1 MHQNEKYLLEV
12 FPWVIPEE
20 FILSSIKNELNA
32 LSYSHSTYTIHYML
46 SKEQDIPCIRQYI
59 EASDSTWQSF
69 LVNFYS
75 KLYQQ
80 NISFIEKDSIPFS
93 GIDWWYSIWLS
104 SHYVFQI
111 KKPWEIGLNT
121 FSSSSGIIENMMNE
135 FSSLLHS
142 GESIYFK
149 FQFKPTIYSPFVK
162 DILYSWKERNMGEEW
177 KLELESS
184 FTEKLDFFL
193 FDFHIQNNL
202 DNQEV
207 FQEIL
212 AKNLWIYEGKW
223 NRYMYS
229 YNEKYIPTLPDRYRK
244 SQVDQFLGHWLITLI
259 SSQNSAING
268 NFSKIIPVWQNILN
282 NNGIVSWDEVIQPA
296 ILWKWYIGLIQNQKK
311 YVALDKEK
319 IKNPH
324 SLILW
329 ATWSGKSFSTSQ
341 FLWFEWVKT
350 IEEDIHREVKST
362 QMTIDPHN
370 SLSRGIY
377 TVLGTFNT
385 EKNYKYQSNFEV
397 KEFSREWISQDS
409 RIYNLPLQHI
419 ELSFN
424 PLDMGIISQKDER
437 NLIKNI
443 QKTSIAC
450 LEGIKGV
457 YNDSSFWAQNEDIIG
472 TWIKLFVL
480 LNYLRRKTE
489 ESEEY
494 KGLYTLWD
502 LHDLLVY
509 IEQKWGVSPDI
520 KAGLANALTHV
531 NPVIQN
537 LADQLKNKIQF
548 FINQLQGSKN
558 YLSSSINKLS
568 EFAYSLSKSFWKW
581 VYYKAY
587 TLNLEDLYLINQ
599 IKTQILLFNLWD
611 YENTEKNI
619 IASFLLSYSYFFAS
633 QKNHL
638 NPIKLARHTIVLDEA
653 SSLLNGGNIIQILW
667 KCLAEMRKYGVSYSF
682 MMQSIDQK
690 GFQEIYPNVWFIL
703 LFSVDMRQWN
713 MIKEDINSGIS
724 GAFINASDVI
734 NNKLGSFYA
743 FFKFKEWGNSTILV
757 EWLSMNLDEIT
768 TLIS

>member
-1 MHQNEKYLLEV
+1 M
-12 FPWVIPEE
+12 
-20 FILSSIKNELNA
+20 
-32 LSYSHSTYTIHYML
+32 
-46 SKEQDIPCIRQYI
+46 
-59 EASDSTWQSF
+59 
-69 LVNFYS
+69 
-75 KLYQQ
+75 
-80 NISFIEKDSIPFS
+80 
-93 GIDWWYSIWLS
+93 
-104 SHYVFQI
+104 
-111 KKPWEIGLNT
+111 
-121 FSSSSGIIENMMNE
+121 
-135 FSSLLHS
+135 
-142 GESIYFK
+142 
-149 FQFKPTIYSPFVK
+149 
-162 DILYSWKERNMGEEW
+162 
-177 KLELESS
+177 
-184 FTEKLDFFL
+184 
-193 FDFHIQNNL
+193 
-202 DNQEV
+202 

-223 NRYMYS
+223 NRYTYQ
-229 YNEKYIPTLPDRYRK
+229 YNPRYIPTL
-244 SQVDQFLGHWLITLI
+244 SQNYKKAQIDQFLGHGFITLI
-259 SSQNSAING
+259 GSWNPAITG
-268 NFSKIIPVWQNILN
+268 NISKIIPLSQNIQV
-282 NNGIVSWDEVIQPA
+282 NNGIVQGWENIQPA
-296 ILWKWYIGLIQNQKK
+296 ILWKWYLGLIQNQKK
-311 YVALDKEK
+311 YVCLDTENL
-319 IKNPH
+319 KNPH

-329 ATWSGKSFSTSQ
+329 ATGSGKSFSTSQ
-341 FLWFEWVKT
+341 FLGFEGVKM
-350 IEEDIHREVKST
+350 IEEDIHREVKSSLIV
-362 QMTIDPHN
+362 IDPHN
-370 SLSRGIY
+370 SLSRWIY
-377 TVLGTFNT
+377 SVLEVFNI
-385 EKNYKYQSNFEV
+385 EKHYKYQSNFEV
-397 KEFSREWISQDS
+397 KEYSRDWVSKDN
-409 RIYNLPLQHI
+409 RKYNIPLQHI
-419 ELSFN
+419 ELIFN
-424 PLDMGIISQKDER
+424 PLDMGITSLRDDDK
-437 NLIKNI
+437 NLMKNI
-443 QKTSIAC
+443 HKTSIAC

-520 KAGLANALTHV
+520 KAGLAKALTHP
-531 NPVIQN
+531 NSVIQN
-537 LADQLKNKIQF
+537 LADQLKNKLQF

-568 EFAYSLSKSFWKW
+568 EFAYSLSRTFWKW

-690 GFQEIYPNVWFIL
+690 WFQEIYPNVGYIL
-703 LFSVDMRQWN
+703 LFSVDMRQWR
-713 MIKEDINSGIS
+713 MIEEDINSWIS
-724 GAFINASDVI
+724 GTHITASDVI
-734 NNKLGSFYA
+734 NNRLGSFYA